1 MLKKKYS
8 QGDGSTEF
16 FVTILVVC
24 VLLGIVAGKF
34 AGWKLGMSVGLGL
47 PSVII
52 LIGVLGVYGERKA
65 YQAECRLIEE
75 IERAFP
81 DGRAKRLSTG
91 KWLISS
97 RQTGEIID
105 EISWSSK

>member
-1 MLKKKYS
+1 MLTKKYS

-24 VLLGIVAGKF
+24 VLLGFVAGKF
-34 AGWKLGMSVGLGL
+34 GGWKLGLSIGLSL
-47 PSVII
+47 PILMI

-75 IERAFP
+75 IERDFP

-97 RQTGEIID
+97 RKTGEIID
-105 EISWSSK
+105 EISWTTK